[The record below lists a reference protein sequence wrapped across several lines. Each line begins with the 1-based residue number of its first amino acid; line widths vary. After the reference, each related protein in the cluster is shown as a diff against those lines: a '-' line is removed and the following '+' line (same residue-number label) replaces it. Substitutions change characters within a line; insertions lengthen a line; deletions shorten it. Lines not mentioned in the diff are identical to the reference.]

1 MKRRLLCTDLDG
13 TLIPNGVAVE
23 SPRAR
28 ELFHIVAARCE
39 VTLVYVT
46 GRHLQ
51 LIESAIRE
59 YDLPRP
65 AFAIGDVGTTIYEA
79 SYESWVLHKKWQKQ
93 LALTWPGD
101 SVKRLRNQL
110 ATVEELTL
118 QEPSKQNR
126 FKVSYYAR
134 PETDVSGL
142 LTTAKSCASQCGL
155 EANLI
160 WSIDHVTGLAMLDIL
175 PARANKLAAIVYL
188 MDQLGFSVQDAIFA
202 GDSGNDIDVFRSSI
216 PSIVVANADSTIK
229 RSAQELGAPQLYVA
243 SGRLTGLNG
252 NYSAGVLEGTCH
264 FWPEVHQWLQPSLFH
279 LDPNLT

>member
-28 ELFHIVAARCE
+28 ELFQIVAARCE

-59 YDLPRP
+59 YHLPRP
-65 AFAIGDVGTTIYEA
+65 AFVIGDVGTTIYEA
-79 SYESWVLHKKWQKQ
+79 SYESWVLNRKWQKQ
-93 LALTWPGD
+93 LALAWPSA
-101 SVKRLRNQL
+101 SVKMLRNQL
-110 ATVEELTL
+110 KTVEDLTL

-134 PETDVSGL
+134 AEADVSQL
-142 LTTAKSCASQCGL
+142 LTTAQSCASQCGL

-160 WSIDHVTGLAMLDIL
+160 WSVDHITGLAMLDIL
-175 PARANKLAAIVYL
+175 PAQANKLTAIVYL
-188 MDQLGFSVQDAIFA
+188 MDQLGFSISDAVFA

-216 PSIVVANADSTIK
+216 PSIVVANADPTVK
-229 RSAQELGAPQLYVA
+229 QSAQELGTPQLYVA
-243 SGRLTGLNG
+243 TGRLAGLNG

-264 FWPEVHQWLQPSLFH
+264 FWPEVRQWLKHSLFH
-279 LDPNLT
+279 